1 MDKRVEEF
9 KDFVRR
15 YPGLKTVVRNGQATW
30 QSLFEEWYLYGEDD
44 GQWEKYKKNKP
55 SGSANNS
62 GEKSASKTNSKN
74 SKGKD
79 KDKDKEKD
87 EAPKTG
93 LEGLIPNI
101 SGTEMVTQAFN
112 YIQKMDMNKVQQ
124 TMGTVQQ
131 FIQIFQTM
139 SGNKAP
145 VPPAGQKQSYPGLF
159 SKFDD

>member
-9 KDFVRR
+9 KDFVRK

-30 QSLFEEWYLYGEDD
+30 QSLFEEWYLYGEEDS
-44 GQWEKYKKNKP
+44 QWDKYKKAKP
-55 SGSANNS
+55 AEPAEKKKGSDKAKPEKE
-62 GEKSASKTNSKN
+62 EKS
-74 SKGKD
+74 
-79 KDKDKEKD
+79 KDKEEK
-87 EAPKTG
+87 ASGG
-93 LEGLIPNI
+93 LPNI
-101 SGTEMVTQAFN
+101 SGTEMMTHALS

-139 SGNKAP
+139 SGSKP
-145 VPPAGQKQSYPGLF
+145 SGPTPGQKQSFPGLF